1 MDKEREKLYS
11 KRGNE
16 EEQVPDD
23 SATNKEVE
31 PPRHSHL
38 SEGCPADGVLGTPP
52 KEVEPPRLSGT
63 PPKEG
68 NVRDTKGYMRL
79 PYNPKL
85 KQRAKELRKA
95 GNYAEVLF
103 WKQVRNKQFLGLDF
117 DRQKII
123 GNYIVDFYNA
133 NYQVVIEIDGNSHI
147 GKEDY
152 DARRQLYLENLGLTV
167 IRFTDIQMKTELHQ
181 VMCYLEEHPA
191 FNSPPKEGCP

>member
-1 MDKEREKLYS
+1 
-11 KRGNE
+11 
-16 EEQVPDD
+16 
-23 SATNKEVE
+23 
-31 PPRHSHL
+31 
-38 SEGCPADGVLGTPP
+38 
-52 KEVEPPRLSGT
+52 
-63 PPKEG
+63 
-68 NVRDTKGYMRL
+68 MRL

-95 GNYAEVLF
+95 GNYVEVLF

-123 GNYIVDFYNA
+123 CNYIVDFYNA
-133 NYQVVIEIDGNSHI
+133 NHQVVIEIDGNSHV

-152 DARRQLYLENLGLTV
+152 DARRQLYLDNLRLTV
-167 IRFTDIQMKTELHQ
+167 IRFTDIQVKTELHQ

>member
-1 MDKEREKLYS
+1 MYWVRCIVVSNLGRVITKLGYMDRGHEKLYREYS
-11 KRGNE
+11 QDKG
-16 EEQVPDD
+16 
-23 SATNKEVE
+23 
-31 PPRHSHL
+31 
-38 SEGCPADGVLGTPP
+38 
-52 KEVEPPRLSGT
+52 VEPPRLSGT

-68 NVRDTKGYMRL
+68 KCRDTKGDMRL

-133 NYQVVIEIDGNSHI
+133 NHQVVIEIDGNSHI
-147 GKEDY
+147 GKEEY

-167 IRFTDIQMKTELHQ
+167 IRFTNIQAKTELHQ
-181 VMCYLEEHPA
+181 VMYYLEQHPA
-191 FNSPPKEGCP
+191 FNSPP

>member
-16 EEQVPDD
+16 EEQVSDD
-23 SATNKEVE
+23 SAINKEVE

-38 SEGCPADGVLGTPP
+38 SEGWPENGVLGTPP
-52 KEVEPPRLSGT
+52 EEVEPPRLSGT
-63 PPKEG
+63 PPEEG
-68 NVRDTKGYMRL
+68 NVRDTRGYMRL

-133 NYQVVIEIDGNSHI
+133 NYQVVIEIDGNSHV
-147 GKEDY
+147 GKEEY

-167 IRFTDIQMKTELHQ
+167 IRFTDIQVKTELHQ